1 MPTFWLI
8 VHFQRKVLRHCQ
20 TKRKY
25 QYFARASLVVC
36 AIAKKFRKIHF
47 ASPTPSMHGGKN
59 FSVQLSLCTA
69 LGAHCALQRQLIFAL
84 QIVLYLHIFLGVDNI
99 YMNIYF
105 LFMGLPANLPVH
117 IVHSRRAL
125 IFALRAISR
134 LKFVAAVFVNRR
146 CVNVIG
152 QTIDQVVF
160 DSFLLFLHSYQ
171 LPEVCSHSLN
181 GLSGCITFKVNY
193 LATIN
198 ALCIIWGSCNELDD
212 YIFLLVSA
220 FKGH

>member
-1 MPTFWLI
+1 M
-8 VHFQRKVLRHCQ
+8 
-20 TKRKY
+20 
-25 QYFARASLVVC
+25 
-36 AIAKKFRKIHF
+36 
-47 ASPTPSMHGGKN
+47 
-59 FSVQLSLCTA
+59 
-69 LGAHCALQRQLIFAL
+69 
-84 QIVLYLHIFLGVDNI
+84 LYLHIFLGVDNI

-160 DSFLLFLHSYQ
+160 DSFLLFLHSY
-171 LPEVCSHSLN
+171 
-181 GLSGCITFKVNY
+181 
-193 LATIN
+193 
-198 ALCIIWGSCNELDD
+198 
-212 YIFLLVSA
+212 
-220 FKGH
+220 